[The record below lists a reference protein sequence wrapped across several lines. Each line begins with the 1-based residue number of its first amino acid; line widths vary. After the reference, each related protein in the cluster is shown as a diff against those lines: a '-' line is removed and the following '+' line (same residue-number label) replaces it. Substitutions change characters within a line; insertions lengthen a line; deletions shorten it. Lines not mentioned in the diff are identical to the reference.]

1 VIALVSTEE
10 PYEKWFRAMAERW
23 RPVSPMPIEVWCVEP
38 IAELPAGPEATDE
51 IVEDIIQYQ
60 RWLIETGIRFTPDLT
75 IDQWV
80 EFARNNFSYYASAF
94 EIAVERRGLS
104 HVLLAGASRAAQRVA
119 HVAAGWAGLKV
130 SYVEPAIFPRSEGVG
145 MTLQRRKAI
154 YTIPSE
160 EYVAWREHDADYDRI
175 EAYREWWLSNRRT
188 KYETYVEDRALEF
201 DEPPVVWMQQVRGDA
216 ALYKWWVPNGAL
228 ERITA
233 DVNALGAYVK
243 GHPRDTTRWWTEFP
257 EERVIC
263 EKTTIHDVFA
273 KCRVV
278 AVLSSG
284 VGIEAWMYRL
294 PVAVYGRPYYAQAD
308 LVNSSI
314 VDALECPRINDRERL
329 RFLDYL
335 VYEDSVLIRDVEMAL
350 ERIIW

>member
-130 SYVEPAIFPRSEGVG
+130 SYV
-145 MTLQRRKAI
+145 
-154 YTIPSE
+154 
-160 EYVAWREHDADYDRI
+160 
-175 EAYREWWLSNRRT
+175 NRRSSPARR
-188 KYETYVEDRALEF
+188 V
-201 DEPPVVWMQQVRGDA
+201 
-216 ALYKWWVPNGAL
+216 
-228 ERITA
+228 
-233 DVNALGAYVK
+233 LG
-243 GHPRDTTRWWTEFP
+243 
-257 EERVIC
+257 
-263 EKTTIHDVFA
+263 
-273 KCRVV
+273 
-278 AVLSSG
+278 
-284 VGIEAWMYRL
+284 
-294 PVAVYGRPYYAQAD
+294 
-308 LVNSSI
+308 
-314 VDALECPRINDRERL
+314 
-329 RFLDYL
+329 
-335 VYEDSVLIRDVEMAL
+335 
-350 ERIIW
+350 